1 MSTQENAGALD
12 AFFHLREKGSTV
24 RTEIIAGL
32 TTFVAL
38 AYIIFVNPAILA
50 DAGIPKEAAIAATIW
65 STALTTM
72 LMGAYANFPVA
83 LAPGMGLNAFFAYYV
98 VGTLKLSWQTA
109 LGAVFV
115 SGVVFFILTMTGL
128 RQMLVGAVPLNI
140 KQAIGVGIGLFIA
153 FIGLKGAGIIVPD
166 KATFLALGNLHNT
179 TTLLSIAGLLLTA
192 VLMSRGVAGSI
203 LIGIIATTVLGMVC
217 GVTRAPQGMG
227 DIMSFSV
234 PSMSATF
241 GQMDLV
247 GAWEYGI
254 VAIIFSFTIVD
265 LFDTMGTLIGVAG
278 KAGMVDKKGN
288 IEGLDKAFTVDSV
301 GTMIGACFGT
311 PTVTSYIESAAGV
324 SEGGRSGLT
333 SVVVAICFVLSL
345 FFAPFVGLVPG
356 FATAPSLIL
365 VGALMMSGVT
375 FINFKDFSEGLPAFL
390 TIIMMPLTSSIAMG
404 FAFGFISYVVIKCF
418 TGKIRE
424 INFVMWVITAAFVVN
439 LAMR

>member
-1 MSTQENAGALD
+1 MTTGQNTGALD
-12 AFFHLREKGSTV
+12 SFFQLSENKTTV
-24 RTEIIAGL
+24 RTEILAGL

-72 LMGAYANFPVA
+72 LMGAHANFPVA

-109 LGAVFV
+109 LGAVFI
-115 SGVVFFILTMTGL
+115 SGVVFFVLTLSGL
-128 RQMLVGAVPLNI
+128 RQMLVRAVPVNI
-140 KQAIGVGIGLFIA
+140 KRAIGVGIGLFIA

-166 KATFLALGNLHNT
+166 KATFLAMGNLAVP
-179 TTLLSIAGLLLTA
+179 TTLLSIFGLLFTA
-192 VLMSRGVAGSI
+192 VLMARGTKGSI
-203 LIGIIATTVLGMVC
+203 LIGILVTTVLGMAC
-217 GVTRAPQGMG
+217 GVTRAPHGIG

-241 GQMDLV
+241 CQMDLK

-254 VAIIFSFTIVD
+254 LAIIFSFTIVD
-265 LFDTMGTLIGVAG
+265 LFDTMGTLIGVAA
-278 KAGMVDKKGN
+278 KAGMVDKKGDIKN
-288 IEGLDKAFTVDSV
+288 LDKAFAVDSV

-324 SEGGRSGLT
+324 SEGGRTGLT
-333 SVVVAICFVLSL
+333 AVTVAGCFVLSL
-345 FFAPFVGLVPG
+345 FFAPLIGLVPG

-365 VGALMMSGVT
+365 VGTLMMGGVT
-375 FINFKDFSEGLPAFL
+375 GIDFTDFSEALPAFL
-390 TIIMMPLTSSIAMG
+390 TIIMMPLTSSIATG
-404 FAFGFISYVVIKCF
+404 FAFGFISYVVIKCC
-418 TGKIRE
+418 TGKMRE
-424 INFVMWVITAAFVVN
+424 INIVMWVITAAFIVN